1 MKIKKIFY
9 LDIREISTLQLFKV
23 LFLMKLSAD
32 MW

>member
-9 LDIREISTLQLFKV
+9 LDIREISTLQLYKV